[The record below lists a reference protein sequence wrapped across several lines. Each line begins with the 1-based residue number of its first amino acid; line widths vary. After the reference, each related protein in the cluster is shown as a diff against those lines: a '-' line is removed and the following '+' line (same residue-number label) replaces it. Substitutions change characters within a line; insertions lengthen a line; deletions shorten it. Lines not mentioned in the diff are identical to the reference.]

1 MSSEESYMLNSV
13 FQSLRNPYTNIN
25 VVWATRLGY
34 DKFTKALASVYS
46 DKHPWWNKTNARKTI
61 DEYPI
66 KPLDDNSNDSSG
78 YLFMLGLPCDH
89 TGKKSTSKG
98 NWYVGGENSWRAKYE
113 KQKDKTNVFKN
124 TIGNIIKL
132 NVFPKGTDIPGN
144 WAEVIWG
151 YATTGE
157 DTFEKLTDDG
167 KAWIDKHLCPW
178 PLWSGNS
185 ERRLSGKFCS

>member
-1 MSSEESYMLNSV
+1 
-13 FQSLRNPYTNIN
+13 
-25 VVWATRLGY
+25 
-34 DKFTKALASVYS
+34 
-46 DKHPWWNKTNARKTI
+46 
-61 DEYPI
+61 
-66 KPLDDNSNDSSG
+66 
-78 YLFMLGLPCDH
+78 MLGLPCDH
-89 TGKKSTSKG
+89 TGKKASTG
-98 NWYVGGENSWRAKYE
+98 NWCYVENSWRAKYE
-113 KQKDKTNVFKN
+113 KQKNSKTKEFKN
-124 TIGNIIKL
+124 TLRELIKL
-132 NVFPKGTDIPGN
+132 NVFSKGADIPGN